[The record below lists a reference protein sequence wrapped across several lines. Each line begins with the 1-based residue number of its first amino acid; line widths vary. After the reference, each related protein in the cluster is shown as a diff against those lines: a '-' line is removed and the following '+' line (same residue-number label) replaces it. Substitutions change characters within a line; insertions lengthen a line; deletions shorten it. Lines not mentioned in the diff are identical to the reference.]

1 MRVASLLVLAAL
13 CAGAALSAAADT
25 PPPPPPPAKP
35 PVQQAAASTAKPSDL
50 DRIVCH
56 SRDQTGT
63 RLPAKKECHSKREWE
78 EQATLTRQNLDA
90 NATHQQGLDQH

>member
-13 CAGAALSAAADT
+13 GAGAAMPAAADT
-25 PPPPPPPAKP
+25 PPPPAKP

-50 DRIVCH
+50 DRIICH
-56 SRDQTGT
+56 SQDQTGT